1 MISGKSY
8 IRPRTDDRERGSA
21 REGNRK
27 LLTYREVVCKQIP
40 LRVSRSVSEVS
51 KGQTL
56 EIEPMLKYLIDSSNR
71 VEEVHQVK
79 ENNALKHLNLTVV
92 EQLVNIPV
100 ELPEG
105 SGILKEIDIAEHK
118 NKGKE
123 IQVSGQSGRKRWR
136 KLKGKENALSV
147 ISEGQLQY

>member
-1 MISGKSY
+1 
-8 IRPRTDDRERGSA
+8 
-21 REGNRK
+21 
-27 LLTYREVVCKQIP
+27 
-40 LRVSRSVSEVS
+40 
-51 KGQTL
+51 
-56 EIEPMLKYLIDSSNR
+56 MLKYLTDSSNR

-79 ENNALKHLNLTVV
+79 ENNALKDLNLTVV

-123 IQVSGQSGRKRWR
+123 IKSQDNLAERDGES
-136 KLKGKENALSV
+136 
-147 ISEGQLQY
+147 